1 MKNGNKIKRERMK
14 TKIFI
19 ILMLISA
26 NLFASEKNFVGCW
39 IGKIDILRQVLAI
52 KICFDVDSSKKLTGK
67 IDIPQQNAYGLKL
80 SNISCSKDSIWFDL
94 IANVM
99 NVAKFSGRISNP
111 GTEKAFISGS
121 FRQMG
126 MVGTFELEPFIE
138 EQEDTLQSIPIHEEE
153 VAIRNGEVQLAG
165 TFTRLSEQKKYPVV
179 IFISGSG
186 KQDRDENIFGF
197 KIFKMISDRLVRN
210 GYATLRMDDRG
221 TGGSTEIP
229 GTSETIFDFASDIEA
244 AIEFLKTR
252 DDVDTTAIGL
262 LGHSEGAIV
271 AFVVASQRK
280 DIGFV
285 ISMAGPT
292 VRGDSLI
299 VEQIRIQMLG
309 QNAPDSLIQETLNQQ
324 REIYNIV
331 RNNGDFERARQ
342 ILLQQAK
349 KQLEFYPEEISS
361 QISKTMIER
370 NIQLQLESMRSD
382 WFRTFIDTDPLIYI
396 EKVQC
401 PILFLFGEL
410 DTQVPAKLNAERIN
424 HLRKKPGIKIKIVPK
439 ANHLFQKAR
448 TGYTYEY
455 PILPKK
461 FAQGFFE
468 SIEMWMKSITK
479 QK

>member
-1 MKNGNKIKRERMK
+1 
-14 TKIFI
+14 
-19 ILMLISA
+19 
-26 NLFASEKNFVGCW
+26 
-39 IGKIDILRQVLAI
+39 
-52 KICFDVDSSKKLTGK
+52 
-67 IDIPQQNAYGLKL
+67 
-80 SNISCSKDSIWFDL
+80 
-94 IANVM
+94 
-99 NVAKFSGRISNP
+99 
-111 GTEKAFISGS
+111 
-121 FRQMG
+121 
-126 MVGTFELEPFIE
+126 
-138 EQEDTLQSIPIHEEE
+138 
-153 VAIRNGEVQLAG
+153 
-165 TFTRLSEQKKYPVV
+165 
-179 IFISGSG
+179 
-186 KQDRDENIFGF
+186 
-197 KIFKMISDRLVRN
+197 
-210 GYATLRMDDRG
+210 
-221 TGGSTEIP
+221 
-229 GTSETIFDFASDIEA
+229 
-244 AIEFLKTR
+244 
-252 DDVDTTAIGL
+252 
-262 LGHSEGAIV
+262 
-271 AFVVASQRK
+271 
-280 DIGFV
+280 
-285 ISMAGPT
+285 
-292 VRGDSLI
+292 
-299 VEQIRIQMLG
+299 
-309 QNAPDSLIQETLNQQ
+309 LNQQ

-331 RNNGDFERARQ
+331 RNNGDFERAQQ

-468 SIEMWMKSITK
+468 SIEMWMKSIMK